1 MSANKSGWI
10 RQIHKLI
17 RFDAAKNSAK
27 HFASV
32 VRLAQRTA
40 PPIDTAQL
48 ANGPFMSFVVI
59 IRDTPDSHLQSLLA
73 SFHAQPAGSAEL
85 ILCDCASADRQTLAW
100 LTAHEHA
107 QGVRIVRAGE
117 NHDIVS
123 ATNTAIG
130 LARGAWISLV
140 GPNDALG
147 PCVVQ
152 LLAQTAKQHPQCQFI
167 YTDEVVS
174 DEKLIPTT
182 YLFKPAYD
190 EVMLSGGNYINHLA
204 CYRRDRLLALGGFR
218 AGVDGAEDYDLL
230 LRYVRN
236 LRPDEITHLPYPG
249 YQWRA
254 ANALGI
260 TVTNQSS
267 NGARKTLAEFYHHG
281 ESTPPIQDT
290 IIKGRYRV
298 RFDKLKRRWP
308 LVSIVIPN
316 QNSFPLISRVLAD
329 LAGRTDYPDLE
340 IIVVDNGTTD
350 RKVLDLYAKLRQGE
364 VPFKCIIEPGPFNFS
379 RQVNSGIAVATG
391 ELILLLNNDIEVID
405 SDWLREMVS
414 CFDYSD
420 TGIVGAR
427 LLYPSHKLQHAG
439 TIIGL
444 RKGLAAHWF
453 VGRPE
458 DYPGPMARLQIR
470 QSLTAVTG
478 ACMLI
483 SRACLKAVGKF
494 DESAFPV
501 AYNDVDFCLRAVAQ
515 GFRVVWTPFATLIH
529 RESASRG
536 KDNRRPAKLSRLRRE
551 RERLRRRHNT
561 GNFEDRAFSPW
572 YGRSKL
578 EPSIVLLDQL
588 PKAR

>member
-1 MSANKSGWI
+1 MVSDNKSGWI
-10 RQIHKLI
+10 RRIQKLV
-17 RFDAAKNSAK
+17 RFDATKNSAEF
-27 HFASV
+27 FASV

-40 PPIDTAQL
+40 APIDAAEL
-48 ANGPFMSFVVI
+48 ANGPFMSFVAVL
-59 IRDTPDSHLQSLLA
+59 RDTPKNYLQSLLA
-73 SFHAQPAGSAEL
+73 SFHTQRAGSAEL
-85 ILCDCASADRQTLAW
+85 ILCDHASAEPQTLAW
-100 LTAHEHA
+100 LMEHEHV
-107 QGVRIVRAGE
+107 QGVRSLRAGE

-123 ATNTAIG
+123 VTNMAISF
-130 LARGAWISLV
+130 ARGAWISLI
-140 GPNDALG
+140 GPNDALA

-152 LLAQTAKQHPQCQFI
+152 LIAETAKRYPQCQFI
-167 YTDEVVS
+167 YTDEVIT
-174 DEKLIPTT
+174 DEKLKPTT
-182 YLFKPAYD
+182 YLLKPAYD

-204 CYRRDRLLALGGFR
+204 CYRRDRLLAVGGLR
-218 AGVDGAEDYDLL
+218 AGFDGAEDYDLL

-236 LRPDEITHLPYPG
+236 LRPDEIKHLPYPG

-254 ANALGI
+254 ANSLGV
-260 TVTNQSS
+260 TVTNRSTD
-267 NGARKTLAEFYHHG
+267 GACKALAELYP
-281 ESTPPIQDT
+281 ESTPPVRDT

-298 RFDKLKRRWP
+298 RFDKVKKRWP

-329 LAGRTDYPDLE
+329 LASRTDYPDLE
-340 IIVVDNGTTD
+340 VIVVDNGTTD
-350 RKVLDLYAKLRQGE
+350 RKVLDLYAKGRQE
-364 VPFKCIIEPGPFNFS
+364 QLPFKCFIEPGPFNFS
-379 RQVNSGIAVATG
+379 RQVNRGMASATG

-414 CFDYSD
+414 CFDYPD

-427 LLYPSHKLQHAG
+427 LLYPNHRLQHAG

-444 RKGLAAHWF
+444 RNGLAAHWL
-453 VGRPE
+453 VGRPK

-483 SRACLKAVGKF
+483 SRACLKEVGKF
-494 DESAFPV
+494 DEIAFPV

-551 RERLRRRHNT
+551 RENLRRRHNT
-561 GNFEDRAFSPW
+561 GNYEDRAFSPW
-572 YGRSKL
+572 YGRSGL